1 MVPSYQTVPLAN
13 VPTKANVP
21 KDERS
26 STPVT
31 MMKKVAIAAMVGT
44 ALVVGYSYGASTNP
58 ARINIATTTTTAA
71 NLVHGGVRNGD
82 AGQEDWDS
90 YCVGLNEKACK
101 GQKECQWV
109 GWGRFGRYS
118 CMDY

>member
-1 MVPSYQTVPLAN
+1 MSPSYQTIPPA
-13 VPTKANVP
+13 TS
-21 KDERS
+21 KDEPS
-26 STPVT
+26 STPVP
-31 MMKKVAIAAMVGT
+31 MMKKVAVVAMVGT

-58 ARINIATTTTTAA
+58 ARINIATTTTAT
-71 NLVHGGVRNGD
+71 NLVRGGVRNGD